1 MRAQASTVIITER
14 DIAVVTTRMVTA
26 DITATKKRAKAVATA
41 EAAKKKAAV
50 AAEVMMK
57 VAAVA
62 VAAHAVDVTSSLIS
76 RDQTLAKKFEL
87 TTRELS
93 MMELSLILPMT
104 AVNHWN
110 LSAVPA

>member
-1 MRAQASTVIITER
+1 MIITER
-14 DIAVVTTRMVTA
+14 DIPVVTTRMVTA

-41 EAAKKKAAV
+41 EAAKKMAAEV
-50 AAEVMMK
+50 AEVMMK

-76 RDQTLAKKFEL
+76 RDQTLAKKFAL

-93 MMELSLILPMT
+93 MMVLSLILLMT
-104 AVNHWN
+104 EESHSNSYVAQ
-110 LSAVPA
+110 A